1 MPCCRKELQA
11 GAVLRPAKQHSHCEV
26 RRPQLHLLGCFS
38 LLFQAVGASER
49 VFSYLDAPPAP
60 QIAAGI
66 VPPEAAAA
74 AAADGAAAG
83 SKSGG
88 LWVRS
93 DGRPLWGSKP
103 SGSGSSSGL
112 QWQLQ
117 LQGVCFSYP
126 SRPGKR
132 PCVGLPAARVPND
145 GLTQGSRL
153 LPRLHATCW
162 LTSVSKAML
171 SSSLLCRLQGSGWS
185 GLGCASWQAH
195 SSGRPQRQR

>member
-1 MPCCRKELQA
+1 MRRLQLLLPDCC
-11 GAVLRPAKQHSHCEV
+11 
-26 RRPQLHLLGCFS
+26 S

-66 VPPEAAAA
+66 VPPEAAAAADGAAA

-112 QWQLQ
+112 QWQLE

-132 PCVGLPAARVPND
+132 PCVGLPGPRVPND

-153 LPRLHATCW
+153 LPRLHATC
-162 LTSVSKAML
+162 
-171 SSSLLCRLQGSGWS
+171 
-185 GLGCASWQAH
+185 GLV
-195 SSGRPQRQR
+195 